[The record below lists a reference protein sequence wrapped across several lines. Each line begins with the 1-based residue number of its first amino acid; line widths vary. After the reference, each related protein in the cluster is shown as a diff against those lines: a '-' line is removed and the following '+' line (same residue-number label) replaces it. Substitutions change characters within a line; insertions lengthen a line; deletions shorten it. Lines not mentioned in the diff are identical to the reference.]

1 MDNNIDN
8 IDDLFREGFA
18 DYAETPP
25 PAVWQAVE
33 RRLDNDKKR
42 RVFPLRWFWYIG
54 ILVVAVVLG
63 AGVLYMLEYNKV
75 MRSEMA
81 GENAIA
87 QLPAHETMAGNTE
100 VNKQKEVTHT
110 LPAKQDKDLLQ
121 PRTSAIDN
129 EKADGGRDNISVKK
143 EKDYKK
149 TTAENEGASYNKN
162 KVNAGETGT
171 TLNAAVTGTSM
182 YSYEDFEQEE
192 AKIENPTEGNTPI
205 QTDAGYVVSKKR
217 KNKMV
222 VVEMLPESVAAAR
235 KEAEN
240 LYASN
245 SSDRSMVGKG
255 VHIAKASTGNEP
267 EVSRAKKTDVPV
279 AETALA
285 TERGNDEP
293 EQVAKKDDER
303 TVATKDANKV
313 AERKVY
319 AAKTTN
325 KKKNTVPQK
334 QNDSKSKTTVSIN
347 NKQPSVAVSKKQMP
361 DKPKVATVKQSSNDR
376 SAAKNATKNEER
388 PIEKLAANRKN
399 GMERSG
405 QQSDKS
411 ATVATAKI
419 TAKESKAEV
428 KNDQKSV
435 AAASTIATE
444 KKSGNE
450 LSDKRKKAESKKTV
464 SVKKEETKVAAIHKA
479 DNEKYAANK
488 TVKTGKGS
496 SNSEQKSYTVTHMT
510 VKAAGK
516 KNVGNGD
523 KKIAANSAIA
533 STTVERKKET
543 DNNKKQPQPVKTA
556 TKNEAEKQIANKATS
571 EKGSVN
577 AVKKSAS
584 QQQSGGVKKV
594 SSEHHKAQHN
604 AIATENKTKAKAN
617 STTNNT
623 VATTVAPIIAAKTTA
638 GNAKLLTKNKQNDV
652 VREMKNAN
660 KAVAGKT
667 VQALAGANSN
677 NGKQRAVPAAATSEP
692 QVGKWSM
699 NSSLPDE
706 TSAEDYVV
714 KNNVEIAV
722 NAAPKV
728 EAVTI
733 EEHDSVLIVAKDSAV
748 PATADSVLT
757 DTTTHKKRWVA
768 GVKAGVETGMMTGA
782 ANKAVVSPYLEYKFT
797 ERLSLMV
804 QPALKMAGLSTRNVG
819 NSANYY
825 DVNPGTGSYKLKD
838 SSLLILVL
846 TGDTLWN
853 RNYEYTERYDS
864 IVKTNRTG
872 GNYMEIELPLLL
884 KYNVT
889 KRLSVYGGLNTVY
902 GKKMSVTEHT
912 YVAKAMPKTG
922 YVNTLAQYYAPAP
935 APMGTG
941 TTYSGSPLSG
951 YSGPQYPTETGGMF
965 RFGYMFGLSYEVRK
979 RWLAD
984 VLVQQCIAQ
993 QNFVAGYNVNR
1004 PLSVPYFR
1012 LTVGYRLTK

>member
-63 AGVLYMLEYNKV
+63 AGVLYMPEYNKV
-75 MRSEMA
+75 LRSEMA
-81 GENAIA
+81 GDHAIA

-100 VNKQKEVTHT
+100 GNKQKEVTHT
-110 LPAKQDKDLLQ
+110 LPAKQDKDLHH
-121 PRTSAIDN
+121 PSTSATDN
-129 EKADGGRDNISVKK
+129 EIAAGGRENISVKK
-143 EKDYKK
+143 EKHNK
-149 TTAENEGASYNKN
+149 TTAEHEGASDNKN

-171 TLNAAVTGTSM
+171 TLNAAATGTSM
-182 YSYEDFEQEE
+182 YSYDDFEQEE
-192 AKIENPTEGNTPI
+192 ANIDKPTEGNAPI
-205 QTDAGYVVSKKR
+205 QTEAGYVVSKKR

-222 VVEMLPESVAAAR
+222 VVEMLPESVVAAR
-235 KEAEN
+235 KEED

-255 VHIAKASTGNEP
+255 VHIAKASIGNEA
-267 EVSRAKKTDVPV
+267 EVSRKKKTDVPV
-279 AETALA
+279 AETTLA
-285 TERGNDEP
+285 TDQGNDAP
-293 EQVAKKDDER
+293 EQGAKKNDER
-303 TVATKDANKV
+303 TVAKKDANKV
-313 AERKVY
+313 AARKVY
-319 AAKTTN
+319 AANTIN
-325 KKKNTVPQK
+325 KKKNAAPQK
-334 QNDSKSKTTVSIN
+334 QNDSKSKTTESTN
-347 NKQPSVAVSKKQMP
+347 NIQTSVATSKKQVA
-361 DKPKVATVKQSSNDR
+361 DKPKVASVKHSSNDKN
-376 SAAKNATKNEER
+376 AAKNATKNEER
-388 PIEKLAANRKN
+388 PTEKLAANRKN
-399 GMERSG
+399 GMVKSG
-405 QQSDKS
+405 QQTDKS
-411 ATVATAKI
+411 VTAATAKTI
-419 TAKESKAEV
+419 AKESKAEV
-428 KNDQKSV
+428 KNDQKPV
-435 AAASTIATE
+435 AAAKTIATE

-450 LSDKRKKAESKKTV
+450 LSDKREKAENKKSE
-464 SVKKEETKVAAIHKA
+464 SVKKEQTKVAAIHKTES
-479 DNEKYAANK
+479 EKYAANK
-488 TVKTGKGS
+488 AVKTGKGS
-496 SNSEQKSYTVTHMT
+496 SNSEQKSDTVTHMS
-510 VKAAGK
+510 VKVADN
-516 KNVGNGD
+516 KNERNGD
-523 KKIAANSAIA
+523 NKIAANSAIVA
-533 STTVERKKET
+533 KPIVLKKEN
-543 DNNKKQPQPVKTA
+543 DNNKKQPQPVNKD
-556 TKNEAEKQIANKATS
+556 TKNEAEKQIAYKATS

-577 AVKKSAS
+577 AVKKSVK
-584 QQQSGGVKKV
+584 QQQSGVAKNV
-594 SSEHHKAQHN
+594 STKYPKAQHN
-604 AIATENKTKAKAN
+604 AVATENKSKTKVK

-623 VATTVAPIIAAKTTA
+623 GATTVAPIIAAKTTA
-638 GNAKLLTKNKQNDV
+638 GNAKLLAKNKQNGV
-652 VREMKNAN
+652 ESEMKNAN
-660 KAVAGKT
+660 KAVGGKT
-667 VQALAGANSN
+667 VQAGAKSNS
-677 NGKQRAVPAAATSEP
+677 GKQLVVPAAATSEP
-692 QVGKWSM
+692 QVGKWTM

-706 TSAEDYVV
+706 TNAEDYVV
-714 KNNVEIAV
+714 RNNVQIAV

-728 EAVTI
+728 EAGTK

-748 PATADSVLT
+748 AATADSVKT
-757 DTTTHKKRWVA
+757 DTTTRKKRWVA
-768 GVKAGVETGMMTGA
+768 GMKAGVETGMMTGA
-782 ANKAVVSPYLEYKFT
+782 ANKAVVSPYLEYKFS

-804 QPALKMAGLSTRNVG
+804 QPALKMAGLTTRNVG

-825 DVNPGTGSYKLKD
+825 DVNPGTGSYKLTD

-902 GKKMSVTEHT
+902 GKKMGVTEHT

-935 APMGTG
+935 APVGTG